1 MNMIHLTIKK
11 VGQKTK
17 CNSSLRPH
25 LCHLKAGIEQFVLFS
40 PLKRKPDPLV
50 VCVEAFNSQQTLDFT
65 LPSLYFI

>member
-1 MNMIHLTIKK
+1 MNMKLTIKK

-25 LCHLKAGIEQFVLFS
+25 LCHLKAGNRTVCPFHAFVME
-40 PLKRKPDPLV
+40 PDPLV

-65 LPSLYFI
+65 LP